1 MRTALT
7 IAGSDSSGGAGV
19 QADLKTMIANGVY
32 GMSVI
37 TAITAQN
44 TLGIRSVLEVPA
56 GIVKDQ
62 MDAVFTDIFPDSV
75 KIGMLGSK
83 AVTVAVEER
92 IRHYGAGKVVI
103 DPVMISTS
111 NTRLLDGD
119 AVTALRDELFPL
131 AALITPNIPEAW
143 ALMKDIPCEAALS
156 EHIANCPSSE
166 AIENA
171 AGLLGD
177 RYGCPVLIKG
187 GHSDAA
193 EGSVSC
199 CDDVLYSDGQI
210 KWYRSPRIANNNTH
224 GTGCTLS
231 SAICSNLARGL
242 SLDESVAAAKDYVS
256 LAIASNLDIG
266 HGKGPL
272 NHACNIVTK

>member
-1 MRTALT
+1 
-7 IAGSDSSGGAGV
+7 
-19 QADLKTMIANGVY
+19 
-32 GMSVI
+32 
-37 TAITAQN
+37 
-44 TLGIRSVLEVPA
+44 
-56 GIVKDQ
+56 
-62 MDAVFTDIFPDSV
+62 
-75 KIGMLGSK
+75 
-83 AVTVAVEER
+83 
-92 IRHYGAGKVVI
+92 
-103 DPVMISTS
+103 
-111 NTRLLDGD
+111 
-119 AVTALRDELFPL
+119 
-131 AALITPNIPEAW
+131 
-143 ALMKDIPCEAALS
+143 MKDIPCEAALS

-210 KWYRSPRIANNNTH
+210 KWYRSPRIANNNNTRH
-224 GTGCTLS
+224 RMHSFERYMFQSGQ
-231 SAICSNLARGL
+231 GL

-266 HGKGPL
+266 HGKGPP